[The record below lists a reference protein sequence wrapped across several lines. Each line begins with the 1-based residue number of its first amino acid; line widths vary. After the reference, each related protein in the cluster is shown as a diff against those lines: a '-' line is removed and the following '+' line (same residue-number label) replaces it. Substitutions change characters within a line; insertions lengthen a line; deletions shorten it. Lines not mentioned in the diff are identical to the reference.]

1 MPNYSEL
8 YSLPTVS
15 ALSFPHYNSSSL
27 SYINYSKPLSRY
39 PGVYKP
45 HLSTISEISSPYRRL
60 NTPKL
65 TYPTDIS
72 SRTIKPIK
80 VINTADIDVS
90 VNRYKKYEKK
100 TPRIK
105 QVEPKPYIQEQPLE
119 VVKESKPKPTIRRDR
134 ATVRIRTVHADTVK
148 EEIGAFKTWRDNFE
162 PNELTNEVKTRK
174 KTKGEILK
182 EKFLIRSRSKEN
194 IAAIVETPK
203 KYLPKKTSSFRDI
216 CTAITL
222 ENISDDL
229 NPGQP
234 VEIQRRQS
242 RSFSSENLL
251 KDIRRVSTEI
261 SQEDLNILNSILS
274 SQEETESSDESVVSV
289 NLSDFKYNSSN
300 NEFESSEKSE
310 NEVKNIE
317 VASEDDKNKVTSNL
331 EPVKI
336 DQDDTMRDSGQLN
349 KSKSDLNIRK
359 RKKDS
364 KTSDAFALK
373 RDLTLPDILSKK
385 DKIVK
390 HKTNTDGTNVLKKN
404 LKDSGCTEDSKLK
417 PKLKQEMDKVDSTK
431 NVQATTENKDS
442 QEEIKPLTT
451 LATKLPTNLKKKGE
465 EVTSKLQ
472 EIAPV
477 LKKEEKINSDSKI
490 LSNESKYKEKGKE
503 VGLKIQESA
512 PVIKEQE
519 KKINSGSKLISTG
532 VKPESKEVD
541 LKLKK
546 LQVEQKANE
555 LKANILNKK
564 MLNEQKLKAKEAEA
578 EVKSSVEVLK
588 KDNRETISEKY
599 DTSSTINKKEEI
611 EAKDNSKPPETP
623 KDISNVEIQ
632 EIKFKIKPVI
642 TGSVEDIVVPKKTL
656 VARVDK
662 VEVEVEK
669 PPKTEKKLKVN
680 AVINVQQ
687 AKQQEKLNKGIIAI
701 PKTETGLENI
711 IIQKQN
717 VKQNCKTIKE
727 LKPKVK
733 KKNNNHEKNISKCP
747 NLTSVAEDG
756 VEEPPSKATTV
767 TEELTSTPDTTEE
780 KSTNM
785 LKSNQRNKDCEE
797 AETSEAAKKKE
808 SIKIIS
814 KRSLLKKPTKDDPD
828 LEVFIP
834 PPEPEPEPEP
844 EQEEKKEAFVPLQS
858 NRLTQWMHPWAKPEQ
873 FDECPVEI
881 FARPKIIKGR
891 HYPRP
896 RKRNSNAA
904 AMVPTTSED
913 NDSNDSDSEDNTSTE
928 DTSASL
934 RSNDS
939 GFGST
944 VPEKLNVSQREAV
957 TTNTNEPDI
966 AEEVFIPPTDK
977 IIPPATTIPRF
988 KKYAVDDFDFLKV
1001 LGKGSFGKV
1010 LLAKLTDTDYYYA
1023 VKCLKKD
1030 VIVEDN
1036 DVECTLIERK
1046 VLALGTRHPFLCHLL
1061 CTFQTESHLFF
1072 VMEYLNGGDLMFH
1085 ITTGGSFPEEQA
1097 QFYAAEI
1104 ISGLQ
1109 FLHNRGIIYRDLKL
1123 DNILL
1128 DFDGHARLADFGMCQ
1143 LQIFLDRMAES
1154 FCGTPDY
1161 MAPEIIK
1168 GQHYNQAVDWWS
1180 FGVLLYE
1187 MFLGQSPFSGCD
1199 EDELFWSICN
1209 EKPVIPKEL
1218 STYATDILTKLL
1230 EKDQSKR
1237 LGTRFSP
1244 HGLIRDH
1251 NFFRHL
1257 DWNALEARQLEPPF
1271 KPNLR
1276 HPLDTQYF
1284 DTNFTKEAVKI
1295 TPITEVQIL
1304 ETIDQSQFQGFS
1316 YTNPNATDK

>member
-1 MPNYSEL
+1 MPNYSDL

-27 SYINYSKPLSRY
+27 SYINSYPKPLSRY

-45 HLSTISEISSPYRRL
+45 HLSTISEINSPYRRL

-65 TYPTDIS
+65 TYPTDLS

-100 TPRIK
+100 TPRLK
-105 QVEPKPYIQEQPLE
+105 QVEPKPYVQEAPVE

-162 PNELTNEVKTRK
+162 PNELINEVKTRK

-194 IAAIVETPK
+194 IATIVEAPK

-216 CTAITL
+216 CNAITL

-242 RSFSSENLL
+242 KSFSSDNLL

-289 NLSDFKYNSSN
+289 NLSDFNNSSN
-300 NEFESSEKSE
+300 NAFRSFEKSE
-310 NEVKNIE
+310 NEIE
-317 VASEDDKNKVTSNL
+317 KLEVVPEDDQNKVTSEI
-331 EPVKI
+331 EPVKV
-336 DQDDTMRDSGQLN
+336 DEDHTMKDSVQLN

-364 KTSDAFALK
+364 KTTDKFALK
-373 RDLTLPDILSKK
+373 EDLSLPDILSKK
-385 DKIVK
+385 DKVVK
-390 HKTNTDGTNVLKKN
+390 PKTNTDSTNVLKKN
-404 LKDSGCTEDSKLK
+404 FKKNESTEDSKLK
-417 PKLKQEMDKVDSTK
+417 PKLKKEMDEVNPEILPIK
-431 NVQATTENKDS
+431 TTEKKDDKI
-442 QEEIKPLTT
+442 EIKPKTT
-451 LATKLPTNLKKKGE
+451 LNNNTQQKFPTNLKKKGE
-465 EVTSKLQ
+465 ELPSKLQ
-472 EIAPV
+472 EVAPV
-477 LKKEEKINSDSKI
+477 LKEEEKINLDNKLS
-490 LSNESKYKEKGKE
+490 SNEPKLEEKEKE
-503 VGLKIQESA
+503 VKVQESA
-512 PVIKEQE
+512 PVNKEQE
-519 KKINSGSKLISTG
+519 KKINSDSNISSTG
-532 VKPESKEVD
+532 VKPEVD

-564 MLNEQKLKAKEAEA
+564 LLNQQKLKEK
-578 EVKSSVEVLK
+578 EVKAEDKSSLVVLK
-588 KDNRETISEKY
+588 KDNK
-599 DTSSTINKKEEI
+599 DKVLDKHGKSSILNKKEEI
-611 EAKDNSKPPETP
+611 EAKDISKPPETP

-656 VARVDK
+656 VARIDQ

-669 PPKTEKKLKVN
+669 PNKMDKKLKVN
-680 AVINVQQ
+680 AVINVQP
-687 AKQQEKLNKGIIAI
+687 AKHKEKLNKGVIAV
-701 PKTETGLENI
+701 PQTEVGLENI

-733 KKNNNHEKNISKCP
+733 KKKNNHENNISKCP
-747 NLTSVAEDG
+747 TLSSVAEDSF
-756 VEEPPSKATTV
+756 EESPSKSTV
-767 TEELTSTPDTTEE
+767 VTKELTSTEDTVTTEE
-780 KSTNM
+780 ESANI
-785 LKSNQRNKDCEE
+785 SESVPQRNDSEE
-797 AETSEAAKKKE
+797 AETSEAAQKRKE
-808 SIKIIS
+808 SIKILS
-814 KRSLLKKPTKDDPD
+814 KRSLLKKSIKDDPD
-828 LEVFIP
+828 LVVFIP
-834 PPEPEPEPEP
+834 PPTPEPEPEP
-844 EQEEKKEAFVPLQS
+844 EQTEKFVPLQS

-881 FARPKIIKGR
+881 FARPKLIKGR

-896 RKRNSNAA
+896 RKRSSAA
-904 AMVPTTSED
+904 ALVPTTSED
-913 NDSNDSDSEDNTSTE
+913 NDSNDSDSDDNTSTE

-957 TTNTNEPDI
+957 TTNTNESEI
-966 AEEVFIPPTDK
+966 AEEEEEVFIPPTDK

-988 KKYAVDDFDFLKV
+988 KKYAVEDFDFLKV

-1097 QFYAAEI
+1097 QFYGAEI

-1109 FLHNRGIIYRDLKL
+1109 FLHNRGIIYR
-1123 DNILL
+1123 
-1128 DFDGHARLADFGMCQ
+1128 
-1143 LQIFLDRMAES
+1143 
-1154 FCGTPDY
+1154 
-1161 MAPEIIK
+1161 
-1168 GQHYNQAVDWWS
+1168 
-1180 FGVLLYE
+1180 
-1187 MFLGQSPFSGCD
+1187 
-1199 EDELFWSICN
+1199 
-1209 EKPVIPKEL
+1209 
-1218 STYATDILTKLL
+1218 
-1230 EKDQSKR
+1230 
-1237 LGTRFSP
+1237 
-1244 HGLIRDH
+1244 
-1251 NFFRHL
+1251 
-1257 DWNALEARQLEPPF
+1257 
-1271 KPNLR
+1271 
-1276 HPLDTQYF
+1276 
-1284 DTNFTKEAVKI
+1284 
-1295 TPITEVQIL
+1295 
-1304 ETIDQSQFQGFS
+1304 
-1316 YTNPNATDK
+1316 